1 VPEPVLPVL
10 RPQVPLGPCSECTGW
25 TDPFFH
31 LLPSF
36 HLLPFPWPRHCNS
49 DTRPS
54 DLVAV
59 RKVADEFLSLLEEA
73 HLVRMERTCP
83 SFAEVRATFGP
94 ADAPGKADGADQPKT
109 ETTA

>member
-1 VPEPVLPVL
+1 MTGLCSRLL
-10 RPQVPLGPCSECTGW
+10 RIKQ
-25 TDPFFH
+25 
-31 LLPSF
+31 
-36 HLLPFPWPRHCNS
+36 
-49 DTRPS
+49 
-54 DLVAV
+54 VAV

-94 ADAPGKADGADQPKT
+94 PAPGKADGADQPKT